1 MNNKI
6 FNIVATFL
14 SNIGR
19 ITGRSYNEI
28 NIIVYF
34 FLIPFS
40 WFVLLDL
47 IFKLHYFKIVFAI
60 YTLCFALYCRNFKK
74 FSDWMF
80 NKSVIF
86 LNYFNKYGSNY
97 VVTSVLVCVTLP
109 ILIYTMLILL
119 VLKY

>member
-6 FNIVATFL
+6 FNIVATLL

-47 IFKLHYFKIVFAI
+47 IFKLHYFKIAFAF
-60 YTLCFALYCRNFKK
+60 YTFCFTIYCRNFKK

-97 VVTSVLVCVTLP
+97 VVTSVLVCVTIP
-109 ILIYTMLILL
+109 ILIYTILILL